1 MKEIKNNI
9 NFMPAVESMSRKFV
23 PRKET
28 CGNKTIGKKIL
39 KGNGWIGSAV
49 RQGFAAGYGPYSKNY
64 VVIRK
69 HARSSA
75 LSTDEMQ
82 AQSRFSATAKIL
94 HYQRRDLAQQSVL
107 RDMWLEAKEDITK
120 TVKGVSA
127 AGYSWLGWIF
137 AVDYKRLADGEEQS
151 AVRTFPT
158 EFDS

>member
-49 RQGFAAGYGPYSKNY
+49 RQGYAAGYGPYSKNY

-69 HARSSA
+69 HMRSSA

-94 HYQRRDLAQQSVL
+94 QYQRHDLAQQSNL
-107 RDMWLEAKEDITK
+107 RDMWLEARANTSKK
-120 TVKGVSA
+120 VKGVSA
-127 AGYSWLGWIF
+127 AGYDFLGWIF

-151 AVRTFPT
+151 AVKTFPT
-158 EFDS
+158 AFDA